1 MPRTSGSVNTDTA
14 LLLRAVIL
22 PALLLLA
29 GAGGGAWLLRDAA
42 AQNTQADARA
52 QTESALRTLAI
63 TLSGYE
69 REEIEGNRTQ
79 ALLGAW
85 ARSHRLASVAIID
98 ATENTPV
105 LIAAGPEPSAGASTA
120 EHTEPIPGAAD
131 LNIRA
136 TGWLPLQGGGLAQTL
151 TPVALLAG
159 AGALAAALVMG
170 TSLGRVRELSL
181 IAGALHAWNTGERE
195 PEALALGPM
204 FGSSEAWNDLVDRAA
219 GRGASESATE
229 SDAPERSVEADRAVD
244 ALWHGICLI
253 DGAGRIVRA
262 NGAASVLLGFPSA
275 GELVGQPL
283 RELLGDVGAERVLDE
298 TRDSGGSRRRSVT
311 VTPESGGGRSLVKMT
326 ARSLPG
332 AGEASVVVF
341 LEDVTQQRAAD
352 AARNNF
358 VAQAT
363 HELRTPLT
371 NIRLHVEEA
380 IDAGKED
387 PSIISHALNIINT
400 ESERLERTVSDML
413 SVSEIESGSLS
424 LRVDDVRLDRLFESL
439 SGDYTPQAESRNQ
452 KLTWELPP
460 KFPVIRGDREKI
472 QLAIHNVVGNALKY
486 TPEGGRIRVRVEA
499 DEGSL
504 IVEVSD
510 TGMGIPAEDLDRIFD
525 KFYRARGMSLEGIGG
540 SGLGLALA
548 REVVRLHGGDITV
561 ESKQGEGS
569 TFLIRIPSAAAGARA
584 A

>member
-1 MPRTSGSVNTDTA
+1 VPRASGSVNADTA
-14 LLLRAVIL
+14 LLLRAVVL
-22 PALLLLA
+22 PAILLLA
-29 GAGGGAWLLRDAA
+29 GAGGGAWLLRDASANLTRSDA
-42 AQNTQADARA
+42 AA

-69 REEIEGNRTQ
+69 PDEIEGARAQ

-85 ARSHRLASVAIID
+85 ARTHRLASVSIVNS
-98 ATENTPV
+98 ATNTPV
-105 LIAAGPEPSAGASTA
+105 LVAAGPEPSAGAQTA
-120 EHTEPIPGAAD
+120 EHTEPIPGAQD
-131 LNIRA
+131 LRIRA
-136 TGWLPLQGGGLAQTL
+136 TGWLPAQGGPLAGTL
-151 TPVALLAG
+151 TPVALVAAAG
-159 AGALAAALVMG
+159 TLAAALVVG
-170 TSLGRVRELSL
+170 SGLGRVRELSL
-181 IAGALHAWNTGERE
+181 IAGALRAWQTGERE
-195 PEALALGPM
+195 PEALTLGPM
-204 FGSSEAWNDLVDRAA
+204 FPASEAWNDLVDRAA
-219 GRGASESATE
+219 GQARDHTLRVDPTPARATE
-229 SDAPERSVEADRAVD
+229 TDRAID
-244 ALWHGICLI
+244 ALWHGVCLI
-253 DGAGRIVRA
+253 DGSGAIVRA

-275 GELVGQPL
+275 DELTGQRL
-283 RELLGDVGAERVLDE
+283 AELLGDASAERVLDE
-298 TRDSGGSRRRSVT
+298 TREGGGSRRRSVT

-326 ARSLPG
+326 ARALPG

-387 PSIISHALNIINT
+387 PSIISNALNIINT

-439 SGDYTPQAESRNQ
+439 KGDYAPQAESRSQ

-499 DEGSL
+499 DERAL
-504 IVEVSD
+504 VVEVSD

-561 ESKQGEGS
+561 ESKQGDGS